1 MSQLVQLNVITLVLC
16 ICLNANAQSA
26 AVVTKP
32 ATEVAVPGSD
42 EAAANKIKAE
52 KKTSIN
58 FEDELIEG
66 SAQKPDL
73 FYLFQK
79 NNFKFKKL
87 IRLRENF
94 IPEMARNAEDVQ
106 RLRGGR

>member
-16 ICLNANAQSA
+16 FCMNVHAQGA

-32 ATEVAVPGSD
+32 ATAVSVD
-42 EAAANKIKAE
+42 EATANKIKAE

-66 SAQKPDL
+66 SSQKPDL

>member
-16 ICLNANAQSA
+16 ICMNANAQSVA
-26 AVVTKP
+26 IANKP
-32 ATEVAVPGSD
+32 ATEVSVD
-42 EAAANKIKAE
+42 QTEANKVKAE

-87 IRLRENF
+87 IKLRENF
-94 IPEMARNAEDVQ
+94 IPEMARNSEDIQ

>member
-1 MSQLVQLNVITLVLC
+1 MFQLVQLNVITLVLC
-16 ICLNANAQSA
+16 ICLNANAQSV
-26 AVVTKP
+26 AVGTKP
-32 ATEVAVPGSD
+32 ATDVAADQS
-42 EAAANKIKAE
+42 EASKVKAE
-52 KKTSIN
+52 KKTSLN

-94 IPEMARNAEDVQ
+94 IPEMARNAEDIQ

>member
-1 MSQLVQLNVITLVLC
+1 MSQLVQLNVITLILC
-16 ICLNANAQSA
+16 ICINANAQTA
-26 AVVTKP
+26 AIGTKP
-32 ATEVAVPGSD
+32 AAPVAAEQTET
-42 EAAANKIKAE
+42 NKIKAE

-58 FEDELIEG
+58 FEDELIQG
-66 SAQKPDL
+66 TAQKPDL

-79 NNFKFKKL
+79 NNIKFKKL

-94 IPEMARNAEDVQ
+94 IPEMARNAEDIQ

>member
-1 MSQLVQLNVITLVLC
+1 MDHAPPYVITLFLC
-16 ICLNANAQSA
+16 IGINANAQTA
-26 AVVTKP
+26 AIGTKP
-32 ATEVAVPGSD
+32 TAPIAADQTEI
-42 EAAANKIKAE
+42 NKIKAE

-58 FEDELIEG
+58 FEDELIQG

-79 NNFKFKKL
+79 NNIKFKKL

-94 IPEMARNAEDVQ
+94 IPEMARNSEDIQ

>member
-16 ICLNANAQSA
+16 ICMNANAQSA

-32 ATEVAVPGSD
+32 ATEVTVD
-42 EAAANKIKAE
+42 ETAANKVKAE

-94 IPEMARNAEDVQ
+94 IPEMARNAEDIQ

>member
-26 AVVTKP
+26 AVVTNPKP
-32 ATEVAVPGSD
+32 PTEVTVD
-42 EAAANKIKAE
+42 EAANKVKAE

-94 IPEMARNAEDVQ
+94 IPEMARNAEDIQ